1 MILSG
6 KQTIMK
12 ISTLP
17 GKSSPIGATVYPDG
31 VNFSLFS
38 KNAQGIALLLF
49 EQADQSQP
57 THTIHLDPTINKTYH
72 YWHIF
77 VPNIG
82 SGQIYAYRA
91 YGDYAPEKGLRFDG
105 SKVLV
110 DPYAKAI
117 VGDEIYNR
125 DAASRF
131 GNDNCAEALKSVVVD
146 PNIYDWEDDR
156 HPRTPYASTVI
167 YEMHVGGFTRHPSSG
182 VASEKR
188 GTYAGLI
195 EKVPYLQELGITAV
209 ELLPVQYFDAKDLP
223 QKSLENY
230 WGYNTIGFLAPHNAY
245 SSNRNPLGAVDEFRD
260 MVKALHKAGIEVI
273 LDVVYNHTAEGNE
286 EGATL
291 SFRGLDN
298 EIYYILEPD
307 NPACYRNY
315 SGCGNSFRAN
325 HPVVGQLILNSL
337 RYWVSEMH
345 VDGFRFDLAS
355 VLGRDIYGEP
365 MSEPPI
371 LWLMEIDPPLAGTK
385 LIAEAWDAAGLY
397 NVGDF
402 VNNGDWF
409 AEWNGP
415 FRDDV
420 RRFVKGDD
428 GTVSTLAARILSSS
442 DIYTDLER
450 EPNRS
455 IHFITCHDGFTLND
469 LVSYNEKHNEANG
482 EDNRDGS
489 NDNCSWNCGEEGST
503 ANPEVEALRLR
514 QIKNFWTI
522 FLLAQGTPMILMGD
536 EIRRSQQGNNNGYC
550 QNNDLSWFNWE
561 ATKTQIGLLLFVKS
575 LIKFIQSLEIFQ
587 QERILSLHPNQK
599 DPYII
604 WHGKELGEPDWSEYS
619 HSLAFTLHHPQAK
632 EQIHVILNAYWQ
644 PLTFQLP
651 SLPSSH
657 KWHRIL
663 DTSLPSPE
671 DFSDLA
677 TAVSIDSQEY
687 LVQSRSSVVLMVK

>member
-1 MILSG
+1 
-6 KQTIMK
+6 MK

-17 GKSSPIGATVYPDG
+17 GKSSPLGATVYPDG

-49 EQADQSQP
+49 DQADQSEP
-57 THTIHLDPTINKTYH
+57 THTIYLDPTINKTYH

-125 DAASRF
+125 DAATRL
-131 GNDNCAEALKSVVVD
+131 GHDNCAEALKGVVVD
-146 PNIYDWEDDR
+146 TNLYDWEDDR
-156 HPRTPYASTVI
+156 HPRIPYASTVI

-182 VASEKR
+182 IAAEKR

-195 EKVPYLQELGITAV
+195 EKIPYLQELGVTAV
-209 ELLPVQYFDAKDLP
+209 ELLPVQYFDAQDVP

-230 WGYNTIGFLAPHNAY
+230 WGYNTIGFFAPHNAY
-245 SSNRNPLGAVDEFRD
+245 SSNHNPLGSVDEFRD

-273 LDVVYNHTAEGNE
+273 LDVVYNHTAEGNDQ
-286 EGATL
+286 GATL
-291 SFRGLDN
+291 SFRGLEN
-298 EIYYILEPD
+298 EVYYILEPD
-307 NPACYRNY
+307 NKADYRNY
-315 SGCGNSFRAN
+315 SGCGNSFCAN
-325 HPVVGQLILNSL
+325 HLIVGQLIINSL

-355 VLGRDIYGEP
+355 VLSRDIYGEP
-365 MSEPPI
+365 MPNPPV
-371 LWLMEIDPPLAGTK
+371 LWLMELDPTLAGTK

-402 VNNGDWF
+402 VNYGDWF

-420 RRFVKGDD
+420 RRFVKGDE
-428 GTVSTLAARILSSS
+428 GIVSSLAARILSSS

-469 LVSYNEKHNEANG
+469 LVSYNQKHNEANG

-489 NDNCSWNCGEEGST
+489 NDNYSWNCGEEGST
-503 ANPEVEALRLR
+503 TNSEIEALRLR

-536 EIRRSQQGNNNGYC
+536 EVRRSQFGNNNGYC
-550 QNNDLSWFNWE
+550 QNNEINWFNWD
-561 ATKTQIGLLLFVKS
+561 ATKSQTDLLRFVKG

-587 QERILSLHPNQK
+587 QERVLSLHPNQ
-599 DPYII
+599 DVPYII
-604 WHGKELGEPDWSEYS
+604 WHGKQLGQPDWSEYS
-619 HSLAFTLHHPQAK
+619 HSLAFTLHHPQAQ
-632 EQIHVILNAYWQ
+632 ERIHVMLNAYWQ
-644 PLTFQLP
+644 PLTFKLP
-651 SLPSSH
+651 SLSSSQ

-663 DTSLPSPE
+663 DTFLPSPE

-687 LVQSRSSVVLMVK
+687 FVQSRSCVVLMMK